1 MAQRRIDELTA
12 ATELLP
18 TDLLL
23 LERDPVGAKVPRK
36 ITAANLALSLS
47 TTSEPVYYVSRG
59 SLASDDNDGKSFRT
73 PFATLAAAK
82 AALGSFLPGRI
93 IGGVGSFPLTEVDED
108 GYTFVL
114 EQGQYFEGI
123 GEAATQ
129 ISVDVEATWG
139 PMCRSTLAGITDVLI
154 TNTAPVD
161 YLCGVS
167 TPSAAWTSSFATF
180 QRIFLSP
187 QGLGAVQAGFAV
199 GPDFAGSASL
209 DIATTVFEQCVVL
222 PGDGTKAGG
231 IGICE
236 AAFKVGNGT
245 SGNILQ
251 TSMNDCAAAFCRWG
265 VWMGGCG
272 VSWQG
277 AGMTGMQEADFFSA
291 HSGGES
297 IHIRKYRGEGGKMLL
312 SKGYVGEYTG
322 GIILDDCSAAQ
333 YTPDDGETVLSC
345 ASTMLLMIGGD
356 YQTGDYDEDDIWVP
370 SDCKFDV
377 NPFGGDP
384 MRFTALN
391 VCSSSM
397 DPYRGVDPVIRGLVI
412 GGIYRDGPAATS
424 VPIAA
429 YDFALLGAAAGSS
442 FEYIPGT
449 RLEGVV
455 GTPAPVTL
463 ASNWRG
469 LAFDS
474 AIDEYAV
481 VTFQVPDD
489 WTAVDVIL
497 EWVNAGAGSGDVVWF
512 SQVWHHAAGETLSG
526 GGTSGGALATAG
538 AQNVV
543 VSTVIGEG
551 LAVEGGAVCN
561 IMIIR
566 SPTTEVGD
574 TLPNDAAVL
583 GIRLIKG

>member
-18 TDLLL
+18 TDLVLI
-23 LERDPVGAKVPRK
+23 ERDPTGSKVPRK

-47 TTSEPVYYVSRG
+47 TTSDPVYYVSNG

-82 AALGSFLPGRI
+82 AALGIIPGRI
-93 IGGVGSFPLTEVDED
+93 IGGLGSFPLTTATD

-129 ISVDVEATWG
+129 ISVDVAATWG
-139 PMCRSTLAGITDVLI
+139 PMCRSTLAGITDVTI

-167 TPSAAWTSSFATF
+167 TPDSAHTSSFANF
-180 QRIFLSP
+180 QRVFLSP
-187 QGLGAVQAGFAV
+187 QGLGGVQAGFAV
-199 GPDFAGSASL
+199 GPDFAGSAQL

-222 PGDGTKAGG
+222 PGDGTQAGG
-231 IGICE
+231 VGICE

-251 TSMNDCAAAFCRWG
+251 TSMKDCAAAFCRWG

-272 VSWQG
+272 VSWEG
-277 AGMTGMQEADFFSA
+277 AGMTGMEEADFFSA

-297 IHIRKYRGEGGKMLL
+297 VHIRKYRGEGGKMLF
-312 SKGYVGEYTG
+312 SKGYTGEYLG
-322 GIILDDCSAAQ
+322 GVILDDCSALQ
-333 YTPDDGETVLSC
+333 YTPDDGETVISC

-356 YQTGDYDEDDIWVP
+356 YQTGEYVDDEWVA
-370 SDCKFDV
+370 SDCKFEV

-384 MRFTALN
+384 QRFTAIN
-391 VCSSSM
+391 VCSSSL
-397 DPYRGVDPVIRGLVI
+397 DPYRGVHAVVRGLVI
-412 GGIYRDGPAATS
+412 GGIYRDGPAALA
-424 VPIAA
+424 VPIEA
-429 YDFALLGAAAGSS
+429 YDFAMLGAAAGSS
-442 FEYIPGT
+442 FEYIPGP

-455 GTPAPVTL
+455 GSPSVVTL

-469 LAFDS
+469 LAFD
-474 AIDEYAV
+474 ATIDEYAV

-512 SQVWHHAAGETLSG
+512 AQVWHQAAGETLSG

-543 VSTVIGEG
+543 VSSVIGEG
-551 LAVEGGAVCN
+551 LEVEGGAVCN
-561 IMIIR
+561 LMVIR
-566 SPTTEVGD
+566 SPTTEPTD

-583 GIRLIKG
+583 GVRLVKG